1 MAATLTEVREAL
13 AGTLAAA
20 IPDVNFEARPVD
32 TVSVPAGIVQGF
44 AQTDSDFGGHRTVT
58 TSVLVLVSR
67 GNVDQI
73 DVLDELVDQGAGS
86 ILTVLDADSTLG
98 GVVGYCVWKATGDYG
113 DYELGGVLYDGTVV
127 TLEVCP

>member
-1 MAATLTEVREAL
+1 VTATLTEVREAL

-44 AQTDSDFGGHRTVT
+44 AQTDADFSSHRTVT
-58 TSVLVLVSR
+58 TSVLVLVARS
-67 GNVDQI
+67 NVDQI
-73 DVLDELVDQGAGS
+73 DLLDQLIDHGDGS
-86 ILTVLDADSTLG
+86 ILAALDADPTLG

-113 DYELGGVLYDGTVV
+113 DYELGGVPYYGTVV
-127 TLEVCP
+127 TLEVMP